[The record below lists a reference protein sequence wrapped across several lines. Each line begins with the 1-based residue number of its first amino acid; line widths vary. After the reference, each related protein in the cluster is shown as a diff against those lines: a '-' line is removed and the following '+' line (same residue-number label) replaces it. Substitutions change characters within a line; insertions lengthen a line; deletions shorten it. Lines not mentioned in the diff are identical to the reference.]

1 MKKRQGFS
9 SSVGMMMATA
19 GSAVG
24 VGNIWRFPYILG
36 EYGGAAFLIVYLLM
50 VMLIGIPLMVTE
62 MAIGR
67 RGGEDASKSF
77 KKIAPNTKWYL
88 SGLLGI
94 IAAFIILGY
103 YSVVAGWTLKYIVNS
118 ATNVFTSSITP
129 QQTTSLFQN
138 FVSAGLEP
146 IVYTFIFMA
155 ATMFIVYKG
164 VEEGIERASKIL
176 LPILAFILVI
186 LAVRSLTLPGAY
198 KGIEFLIK
206 PDFNLFFEK
215 KDAILVAMGHAFYS
229 LSLGMGIVITFG
241 SYTPKDENLS
251 KIALKITA
259 MDTVIAILSGLVIFP
274 AVFSFGLEP
283 SQGPGL
289 VFISLPNVFGGMVG
303 GRVFGTLF
311 FMLLSFAALT
321 STISLLEVV
330 VSYLI
335 DSKGLKRSTATLL
348 SGGLICIICV
358 LSSLSM
364 GSHLGDFTLFG
375 KNIFDFL
382 DYITANIFLLISA
395 FLEVL
400 FIGWFYK
407 KGDFV
412 DEITEFGVDKSKLT
426 DFIYFSVRFV
436 IPVMIVVLFIANNG
450 LIK

>member
-9 SSVGMMMATA
+9 SSIGMVMATA

-94 IAAFIILGY
+94 AAAFIILGY
-103 YSVVAGWTLKYIVNS
+103 YSVVAGWTLKYIVNA
-118 ATNVFTSSITP
+118 ATDVFNSSITP
-129 QQTTSLFQN
+129 DKTTALFQN

-146 IVYTFIFMA
+146 IVYTFIFMGL
-155 ATMFIVYKG
+155 TMFIVYN
-164 VEEGIERASKIL
+164 GIEKGIEKASKIL
-176 LPILAFILVI
+176 LPILAIILVV
-186 LAVRSLTLPGAY
+186 LAIRSLMLPGASEGM
-198 KGIEFLIK
+198 KFLFK
-206 PDFNLFFEK
+206 PNFSSFFEK
-215 KDAILVAMGHAFYS
+215 KDSILVAMGHAFYS
-229 LSLGMGIVITFG
+229 LSLGMGIIITFG
-241 SYTPKDENLS
+241 SYTPKEENLGKVAI
-251 KIALKITA
+251 KIAV
-259 MDTVIAILSGLVIFP
+259 MDTIIAVLAGVVIFP

-289 VFISLPNVFGGMVG
+289 VFMSLPNVFGGMYG
-303 GRVFGTLF
+303 GRIFGTLF
-311 FMLLSFAALT
+311 FILLSFAALT

-335 DSKGLKRSTATLL
+335 DSKGLKRSSATLI

-358 LSSLSM
+358 FSSLSM
-364 GSHLGDFTLFG
+364 GSHLGNFTIFG
-375 KNIFDFL
+375 KTVFDFL
-382 DYITANIFLLISA
+382 DYITANIFLLVAA
-395 FLEVL
+395 FMEVL

-407 KGDFV
+407 KGEFME
-412 DEITEFGVDKSKLT
+412 EITEFGIDKSNLT
-426 DFIYFSVRFV
+426 NFVYFSVRYV
-436 IPVMIVVLFIANNG
+436 IPVMIVVLFIVNNG
-450 LIK
+450 LI